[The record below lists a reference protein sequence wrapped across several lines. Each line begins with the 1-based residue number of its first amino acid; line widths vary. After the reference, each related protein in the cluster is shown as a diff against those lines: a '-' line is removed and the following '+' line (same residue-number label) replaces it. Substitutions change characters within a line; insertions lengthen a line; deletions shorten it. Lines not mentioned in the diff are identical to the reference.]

1 VDHGKGGSC
10 NGDVIPGSCSVA
22 GLLLGVRRGQ
32 LRGAEPRGQAEG
44 SSFLPRA
51 TGEEKDGRANESE
64 LLVDA
69 SSS

>member
-1 VDHGKGGSC
+1 
-10 NGDVIPGSCSVA
+10 
-22 GLLLGVRRGQ
+22 VRRGQ